1 MAKKDFMASLEDFG
15 EKPQKAPKKA
25 VQASEEVPVVTI
37 PPTQEK
43 RSVGRPKKDE
53 NERRRTSISLSSI
66 TMGKLRKLGFEHDLE
81 LSTIIE
87 EALTMYFQKYEAEHG
102 AIRVPERFR

>member
-1 MAKKDFMASLEDFG
+1 MAKKDLMAGLEAFG
-15 EKPQKAPKKA
+15 EKPQKAQKQA
-25 VQASEEVPVVTI
+25 VQASDEAPVVPT

-66 TMGKLRKLGFEHDLE
+66 TMGKLRKLGFELDLE

-87 EALTMYFQKYEAEHG
+87 DALTMYFQKYESEHG